1 MDNRDTRD
9 TRDQH
14 DGSVRQPQPDAAA
27 RDPRNAQI
35 QEQVHADSEA
45 NRQEAA
51 RVRATTPNEV
61 SEKTV
66 AEIAAEAEARARR

>member
-1 MDNRDTRD
+1 MENRTQRD
-9 TRDQH
+9 EAI
-14 DGSVRQPQPDAAA
+14 RQPQPEAAA

-35 QEQVHADSEA
+35 QEQVHADSEV

-51 RVRATTPNEV
+51 RVRATTPTEV

-66 AEIAAEAEARARR
+66 AEIAAEAEARAKS

>member
-1 MDNRDTRD
+1 MDNRDQQDEAAR
-9 TRDQH
+9 R
-14 DGSVRQPQPDAAA
+14 PQPEAAA
-27 RDPRNAQI
+27 RDPHNAQI

-66 AEIAAEAEARARR
+66 GEIAAEAEARARR

>member
-1 MDNRDTRD
+1 MDD
-9 TRDQH
+9 RDQR
-14 DGSVRQPQPDAAA
+14 DEAVRHPQPEAAA
-27 RDPRNAQI
+27 RDPHNAET
-35 QEQVHADSEA
+35 QERVHADSEA
-45 NRQEAA
+45 NREAAA

>member
-1 MDNRDTRD
+1 MMTNQ
-9 TRDQH
+9 DQH
-14 DGSVRQPQPDAAA
+14 DDGIRHPQPEAAA
-27 RDPRNAQI
+27 RDPRNAAI
-35 QEQVHADSEA
+35 QERVHEDSEA

-51 RVRATTPNEV
+51 RVRATTPAEV

>member
-1 MDNRDTRD
+1 MDNRDQRD
-9 TRDQH
+9 DA
-14 DGSVRQPQPDAAA
+14 VRKPQPEAAA

-66 AEIAAEAEARARR
+66 AEIAAEAEARAKR